1 MKIKPIESII
11 KNKKSIQI
19 RVEEGGVQW
28 IGDGGAFYPLYG
40 FPKLNEETIFR
51 FIDVPKDK
59 QHKFTYSEGEFPNGF
74 PTQDAMPGEKLL
86 KIGKIRIQ
94 VAGVLLL
101 PIYTD
106 NGVIFINEKYL
117 APYRDEENGYELYE
131 RISNGHYL
139 IAVKTG
145 FLLAGLI
152 APMKLGEDA
161 ETELCTICSQIA
173 AKPYT
178 ETDDPNLQLLEK
190 DAE

>member
-1 MKIKPIESII
+1 MKINPIVSIVKSR
-11 KNKKSIQI
+11 KNIQI
-19 RVEEGGVQW
+19 REDAHGFQW

-59 QHKFTYSEGEFPNGF
+59 QSKFTYSEGEFPEGF

-94 VAGVLLL
+94 VAGVHLL

-106 NGVIFINEKYL
+106 NGVIFINERYL
-117 APYRDEENGYELYE
+117 VPYRDEENGYELYE
-131 RISNGHYL
+131 RNSNGQYL

-152 APMKLGEDA
+152 APMKIGEDA
-161 ETELCTICSQIA
+161 ETELCTICSQLA
-173 AKPYT
+173 AKPYS
-178 ETDDPNLQLLEK
+178 EEEDEI
-190 DAE
+190 DA

>member
-19 RVEEGGVQW
+19 RVEEEGVQW
-28 IGDGGAFYPLYG
+28 LGDGCAFYPLNG

-51 FIDVPKDK
+51 FLDVPKDK
-59 QHKFTYSEGEFPNGF
+59 QNKFTYSEGEFPIGF
-74 PTQDAMPGEKLL
+74 PLRDNMPGEKLL
-86 KIGKIRIQ
+86 KRSEIRI
-94 VAGVLLL
+94 VANGVKLL
-101 PIYTD
+101 PLYTD
-106 NGVIFINEKYL
+106 SGVIFINERYL
-117 APYRDEENGYELYE
+117 APFTDEENGFELYE
-131 RISNGHYL
+131 RKGIEQTI

-152 APMKLGEDA
+152 APMELGANNEK
-161 ETELCTICSQIA
+161 ELCTICSQIA